1 MQVLFGCDASAMR
14 QGPAKDISRI
24 VRRYH
29 RRMRLNP
36 AIPDASLARELDATQ
51 SSRSSLQPSMPIDP
65 RQLRQ
70 VLGQFATGI
79 TVIATRSDEGELVG
93 LTANS
98 FGALSLDPPL
108 ITWALR
114 LNSTNLPVFQT
125 AEHFSVNVLAE
136 AQVEISR
143 RFAKSTGN
151 KFDGVSYALGEFGL
165 PLIHGAA
172 AWFECRTVSQQI
184 AGDHCLFIAAVETF
198 ARSESPPLIFHG
210 GAYFT
215 LGSKF

>member
-1 MQVLFGCDASAMR
+1 MHLTSANPHAAAAS
-14 QGPAKDISRI
+14 QLDVTESS
-24 VRRYH
+24 
-29 RRMRLNP
+29 L
-36 AIPDASLARELDATQ
+36 ASLE
-51 SSRSSLQPSMPIDP
+51 PSVPIDP
-65 RQLRQ
+65 SQLRQ

-79 TVIATRSDEGELVG
+79 TVIAARSGDGDLVG

-114 LNSTNLPVFQT
+114 LNSSNLPVFQ
-125 AEHFSVNVLAE
+125 AADRFVVNVLAE
-136 AQVEISR
+136 AQVEVSR
-143 RFAKSTGN
+143 RFASSALS
-151 KFDGVSYALGEFGL
+151 KFDGVAYALGQSGL

-172 AWFECRTVSQQI
+172 AWFECRTVSQQVV
-184 AGDHCLFIAAVETF
+184 GDHCLFIAAVETF

-210 GAYFT
+210 GGYFT